1 MHWYFIKSGPKPRAP
16 LTCPGSAA
24 SSLHA
29 PFPTW
34 KTPPSPPSQALPLL
48 TDSTKL
54 NCTKHTS
61 ENLINIVWKYNWGLT
76 GAWIFHFEAKISALI
91 YEKDLVLQ
99 IAMTVEINVN
109 PSYAFPLNLQ
119 SLSRQCCVS
128 PGHTSPGRAAETP
141 RYSQPLLFPGSAPAA
156 KGIRSIQHIWGAKSC
171 GRFELHIETEP
182 WLTLGSGF
190 VSTWLL
196 TRQLM
201 AWSWI
206 FKSKVLPKVVLQH
219 QNSSPTAVIL
229 LSVPT
234 EESVPICTQ

>member
-119 SLSRQCCVS
+119 SLSWHCCVS

-141 RYSQPLLFPGSAPAA
+141 DIPSPALSRLSTGCKRDQKHPTHLGCKILRKVWA
-156 KGIRSIQHIWGAKSC
+156 THRDWALAYPWIRFC
-171 GRFELHIETEP
+171 
-182 WLTLGSGF
+182 
-190 VSTWLL
+190 VN
-196 TRQLM
+196 M
-201 AWSWI
+201 A
-206 FKSKVLPKVVLQH
+206 LD
-219 QNSSPTAVIL
+219 T
-229 LSVPT
+229 SVDGL
-234 EESVPICTQ
+234 VMNI